1 MKAAIITEKDK
12 VVFQETEKPFL
23 NEGEALIRVR
33 YCGVC
38 GSDVHIWKGEHAT
51 AKFPVI
57 PGHEFVGTLEEIKGE
72 ADDNVRIGDMVVAQP
87 FFSCGHCKPCSKG
100 EDNVC
105 KHLKFLGA
113 HANGGFA
120 EYVKVPIRK
129 VFSLPEGTDPQI
141 AALAEPLA
149 VAVHDVHRSG
159 LKVGESVLIIGGG
172 TIGMLVAIVA
182 RMAGARQIVISEVSD
197 SRRKKAEE
205 MGFETIDPVA
215 DGNFDRFTDGNGF
228 DVVFEVSGSRPGVAT
243 AIQQVTIYG
252 MIVFVGMT
260 KEPYPV
266 DLREVFA
273 KEIRIAG
280 VRIHNQYSFMTAVEI
295 LKSGQLDDEL
305 KELISGVYSLENI
318 EEAFSKA
325 EKPGDFFK
333 LLVSCGG

>member
-1 MKAAIITEKDK
+1 MKAAVITEKDK
-12 VVFQETEKPFL
+12 VVYQDAEKPVL
-23 NEGEALIRVR
+23 NEGEALIHVK

-57 PGHEFVGTLEEIKGE
+57 PGHEFVGTLEDFKGE
-72 ADDNVRIGDMVVAQP
+72 ADSDIKIGSVVVAQP
-87 FFSCGHCKPCSKG
+87 FFSCGHCEPCSKG

-120 EYVKVPIRK
+120 EYVKVPLRK
-129 VFSLPEGTDPQI
+129 VFSLPDTADLQL

-159 LKVGESVLIIGGG
+159 LKAGESVLIIGGG
-172 TIGMLVAIVA
+172 TIGMMIAIVA
-182 RMAGARQIVISEVSD
+182 RLAGARRIVISEVAE

-205 MGFETIDPVA
+205 MGFQTIDPVG
-215 DGNFDRFTDGNGF
+215 DGDFNRFTGGDGF

-260 KEPYPV
+260 REPYPV

-273 KEIRIAG
+273 KEIRMAG

-295 LKSGQLDDEL
+295 LKSGKLDEDL
-305 KELISGVYSLENI
+305 RQLISAVYPLEDI
-318 EEAFSKA
+318 EEVFTKA
-325 EKPGDFFK
+325 SRPGDFFK
-333 LLVSCGG
+333 LLVSCS